1 MQGAEESTQGLSPD
15 QGLQVKGTMSPFSPG
30 DQPVSKDVKERPEG
44 HRLAPRFTKPSVCPA
59 LGQALEG
66 LEPSLETI
74 YNP

>member
-1 MQGAEESTQGLSPD
+1 MQGAEESTQGPSPG
-15 QGLQVKGTMSPFSPG
+15 QGLEVKGTMSPFSPG

-44 HRLAPRFTKPSVCPA
+44 HRLAPRLMKPSVCPA
-59 LGQALEG
+59 LQQALEG